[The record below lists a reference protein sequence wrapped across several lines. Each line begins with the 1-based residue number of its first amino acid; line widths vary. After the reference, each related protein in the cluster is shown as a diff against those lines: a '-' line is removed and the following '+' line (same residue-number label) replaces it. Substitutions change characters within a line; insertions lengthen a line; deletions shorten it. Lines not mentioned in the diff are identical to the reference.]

1 MRKRIVSCGICEM
14 TSTVQDR
21 KTQNPGAKIFHLSL
35 PISPHEIDVASLGS
49 EINSFCLTKQF
60 PICVAV

>member
-21 KTQNPGAKIFHLSL
+21 KTQNPGAKISHLSL
-35 PISPHEIDVASLGS
+35 PISPHEIDVASVGS
-49 EINSFCLTKQF
+49 ETNSFYLTEQF